1 MYWWLHKCTHKSQLL
16 KLYTLNM
23 CTLFY
28 VNYTSELLKNYR
40 DKDLSSIK
48 KKVPSNNQNNR
59 ILEWKETLWV
69 LLTT

>member
-1 MYWWLHKCTHKSQLL
+1 
-16 KLYTLNM
+16 M